1 MTKAAATRAADHER
15 YARLGRPPLEE
26 CFELALRR
34 VRAQLATR
42 SGSDS
47 TLRMSPL
54 IGTDIEG
61 FVTGEAATN
70 AVLWCTYSVQAGPG
84 VAVIAL
90 EGNLIALLMGR
101 LFGEGDTPASVWLPR
116 SPTSVETA
124 VSVRLCRELMDA
136 LAQSWSM
143 GAAPRFL
150 DGKVAPTSRVVA
162 AVDPTTP
169 MLCTSVQVSSEGAS
183 GRFFVALPAGLLVP
197 DAITVPVAPP
207 AQRAPRFDRV
217 FPVEVDFIV
226 ELARLDLPLGTLERL
241 APGDEIQLGSVG
253 EVEARVGGK
262 CAFVGQPGI
271 TGGKRSF
278 RIVRR
283 AISDSSMGL
292 GDR

>member
-15 YARLGRPPLEE
+15 YARLGAPPLEE

-42 SGSDS
+42 AGSDS
-47 TLRMSPL
+47 PLVRSPFT
-54 IGTDIEG
+54 GTDIEG
-61 FVTGEAATN
+61 FVTGEAGTAG
-70 AVLWCTYSVQAGPG
+70 VLWCTYPVQPGPG

-90 EGNLIALLMGR
+90 EGSLIALLMGR
-101 LFGEGDTPASVWLPR
+101 LFGEGDSQPSDWQPR

-143 GAAPRFL
+143 GPAPRFL

-162 AVDPTTP
+162 ALDPATP
-169 MLCTSVQVSSEGAS
+169 MLCTSVQINSESSS
-183 GRFFVALPAGLLVP
+183 GRFFVALAACLLVP
-197 DAITVPVAPP
+197 EAITVPVAPP

-217 FPVEVDFIV
+217 FPVEVEFIV

-278 RIVRR
+278 RIARR
-283 AISDSSMGL
+283 AISDSSMSL